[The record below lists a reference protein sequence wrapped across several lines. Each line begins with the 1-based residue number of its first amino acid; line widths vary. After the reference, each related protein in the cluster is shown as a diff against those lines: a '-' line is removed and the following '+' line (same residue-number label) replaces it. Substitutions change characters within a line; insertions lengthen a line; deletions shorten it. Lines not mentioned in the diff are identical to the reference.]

1 MIQSLQTNNEQL
13 VVKINTMERHS
24 ISLTEKSSMLKGAET
39 LSERIHAADF
49 NNQNLLKSYDKLTDK
64 LSLQEGN
71 KDAIK
76 IISKDESLSLLDKFH
91 TLELSMRVLE
101 QNTEQEIQTLQ
112 KAVVKRFEKIDEF
125 IETDEQEQ
133 KIQK

>member
-1 MIQSLQTNNEQL
+1 
-13 VVKINTMERHS
+13 
-24 ISLTEKSSMLKGAET
+24 
-39 LSERIHAADF
+39 
-49 NNQNLLKSYDKLTDK
+49 
-64 LSLQEGN
+64 
-71 KDAIK
+71 
-76 IISKDESLSLLDKFH
+76 
-91 TLELSMRVLE
+91 MRVLE